1 MSETAL
7 FWDRRS
13 RKYDSRIRNHDAAYH
28 ELIARAQRHL
38 KLTDVVLDFGCASG
52 EITLDL
58 APFVQEIEGL
68 DISGQMITLAQRKAT
83 QRSAS
88 NVSFRHGDLF
98 DQALDDSRRFTAAVA
113 FNVLHLV
120 PRPAEVVARLNE
132 LLPQGGLLVS
142 ETPCLAEWP
151 WLKRALLGVGQST
164 RYAPVVHRFKY
175 ADLEKIIAAAGFEIS
190 ESTVHDRLHFSRWII
205 ARKR

>member
-58 APFVQEIEGL
+58 APFVQKIEGL
-68 DISGQMITLAQRKAT
+68 DISGQMIALARRKAT
-83 QRSAS
+83 QRPAS
-88 NVSFRHGDLF
+88 NVSFRQGDLF
-98 DQALDDSRRFTAAVA
+98 DQALDSRRFTAAVA

-120 PRPAEVVARLNE
+120 PRPEEVVGRLNK

-151 WLKRALLGVGQST
+151 WLKRALLGFGQST
-164 RYAPVVHRFKY
+164 QSAPVIHRFKY
-175 ADLEKIIAAAGFEIS
+175 ADLEKIIATAGFKIS
-190 ESTVHDRLHFSRWII
+190 ESTVHDHLHFSRWII